1 MIQFSIGPMDPMVM
15 CSLSNLFQCE
25 VVLWSKMGL
34 FPMLGDDSINPQL
47 MVPEEVEQAGK
58 ANGCLG
64 YI

>member
-1 MIQFSIGPMDPMVM
+1 MVT
-15 CSLSNLFQCE
+15 CSLSNLLQCK

-58 ANGCLG
+58 ANGYLG